1 MSQYF
6 LMHKND
12 ICGSLEIDSE
22 TGAFIAYKDHHT
34 GKSPFL
40 GNCDAK
46 HMKKWWDSRAVPASR
61 KMMQEILRQSGC
73 PNMESYLAK
82 NLALSMTDSYWI
94 CPINVDINYED
105 IQFQSIASFNDG
117 KIPYHNA
124 TSYDLNASL
133 GGQMEK
139 YWDLNT
145 ENPTLVKESYKYY
158 GQQAINEVFATMLH
172 EKQNTDIPFVK
183 YHAVKTLDNGIICRC
198 NSFTNDTIE
207 LVPALEVIEGSKIQ
221 NDKSLYENY
230 IQICAKLGISEETIR
245 NFMDYQTLTDF
256 VISNT
261 DEHLFNFGILRN
273 VDTFEYI
280 GPAPIFDSGNSMFYA
295 ESNIILSRAALLE
308 RKITAFYESEEKML
322 KNVQN
327 KDIVDVS
334 LLPKSSD
341 VIDLYMTSG
350 IPEEKATVIAMN
362 YNTKVEL
369 VKDFQRGMTISL
381 YHEKQKQKQE
391 RIKTNSTVTFS
402 MICGIPGSGKT
413 EKAHELIDSFV
424 KKGYREIEAK
434 ELYPLTDE
442 LVNMKYIIGVVE
454 PHKVIK
460 NQTNERSFTYI
471 SANDV
476 RKELTDVKNDDL
488 VFYVIDKR
496 IKEALDRGIS
506 VIYEATNLDIS
517 TRQHYIQLA
526 GPIQKALYVMNVDAD
541 HVNTNLPRKLLEQK
555 EYRLQKDFP
564 TKEEG
569 WSEIYESG
577 NNTHVV
583 EVDKKENYDDVTY
596 DDGFDPAEE

>member
-12 ICGSLEIDSE
+12 VCGSLEIDSE
-22 TGAFIAYKDHHT
+22 TGAFTAYKDYHT

-40 GNCDAK
+40 GNCDTK

-61 KMMQEILRQSGC
+61 KMTQNILRQSGC
-73 PNMESYLAK
+73 SNMESYLAK

-94 CPINVDINYED
+94 CPINADLNYED
-105 IQFQSIASFNDG
+105 IRIQSFTSFNDG

-145 ENPTLVKESYKYY
+145 EIPTLVKESYKYY
-158 GQQAINEVFATMLH
+158 GQQAVNEVFATILH

-198 NSFTNDTIE
+198 NAFTNDTIE
-207 LVPALEVIEGSKIQ
+207 LVPALEVIEGAKIQ

-230 IQICAKLGISEETIR
+230 IQICAKLGIDEEIIR

-256 VISNT
+256 IISNT

-273 VDTFEYI
+273 ADTFEYI

-295 ESNIILSRAALLE
+295 EANIVLSRVALLE

-341 VIDLYMTSG
+341 VVDLYTTSG
-350 IPEEKATVIAMN
+350 IPEEKATVIAAN
-362 YNTKVEL
+362 YDTKIEL
-369 VKDFQRGMTISL
+369 VKELQKGMTISL
-381 YHEKQKQKQE
+381 YHEKQKQKRE
-391 RIKTNSTVTFS
+391 SVMKNSTITFS
-402 MICGIPGSGKT
+402 MICGMPGSGKT
-413 EKAHELIDSFV
+413 EKVHELIESFV
-424 KKGYREIEAK
+424 KKGYQEIDAK
-434 ELYPLTDE
+434 GLYPLTDE
-442 LVNMKYIIGVVE
+442 LINMRYIIGAVE
-454 PHKVIK
+454 PHKTIT
-460 NQTNERSFTYI
+460 NQISELAFTYI

-476 RKELTDVKNDDL
+476 RKELADVKNDDL

-526 GPIQKALYVMNVDAD
+526 GPVQKDLYIMNVDAEY
-541 HVNTNLPRKLLEQK
+541 VNTNLSHKVLEQK
-555 EYRLQKDFP
+555 E
-564 TKEEG
+564 
-569 WSEIYESG
+569 
-577 NNTHVV
+577 
-583 EVDKKENYDDVTY
+583 
-596 DDGFDPAEE
+596 